1 MTYIDKDGFNGS
13 DPVIPGSDD
22 AAASIAAIAVAAMMT
37 VGIAP
42 TAAGGD
48 GLANVAAD
56 DLPSAASSD
65 DAAASG
71 EAPDDAVPDG
81 WLRELWRNPF
91 TRVLGP
97 PQEWADLH
105 DALVVTPERSEA
117 ERKLPHTLRRY
128 CVLRVFDAVVP
139 VEAQVDLSERI
150 GMVIRQG
157 YKARDPARG
166 THRPALLAS
175 AAAIQK
181 LAGGVDVAEAKA
193 SMPVLTHSHPVAFAL
208 IGDPGTGK
216 TTITRRTLAGITQV
230 VEQKLPYAIIKQVV
244 WLEVQCP
251 STGGRKQLCIAV
263 LAAFDRL
270 LGTRYAERFGAEG
283 KRVSGDQMMLF
294 AQHLVTLHAVG
305 LIVIDEIQHA
315 KQSTEG
321 VKPLMNFLVTLV
333 NSLSV
338 PIMLI
343 GTNDARSI
351 VEGEF
356 RQARRASGL
365 GQPNWFRMSRGEE
378 WDDWLKGLWVNQW
391 TATPTDLTPEIS
403 EAIYDESQGIIDLA
417 VKLYVLAQFRA
428 ISRGEGYAEEKALT
442 PELFRAVA
450 KDEFALIAPMITAMR
465 EDRQDLL
472 AQYGDLEPLHH
483 HIERLLCQETGKSM
497 RDLRYLRDLKQRIAN
512 AEEDARNAPWLK
524 LKASLVQRGHAADVV
539 ERVVT
544 EAEQR
549 VGTDDLV
556 AMVETVNDLLAA
568 EPAPKP
574 EKVRKPKKPKKD
586 LPADSMPVVAMSA
599 EDPQAALRAAGII
612 ATPDEIAGS

>member
-1 MTYIDKDGFNGS
+1 MTYIDKDGFDGR
-13 DPVIPGSDD
+13 DMVIPGSGD
-22 AAASIAAIAVAAMMT
+22 AAASIVALAATAVAAA
-37 VGIAP
+37 VPAPAVAIADGNADVP
-42 TAAGGD
+42 PGAAP
-48 GLANVAAD
+48 AI
-56 DLPSAASSD
+56 
-65 DAAASG
+65 DAAASARVI
-71 EAPDDAVPDG
+71 EEPVPEG
-81 WLRELWRNPF
+81 WLPELWRNPF
-91 TRVLGP
+91 TRVLGAP
-97 PQEWADLH
+97 SEWVDLH
-105 DALVVTPERSEA
+105 DALVVTPERSES

-181 LAGGVDVAEAKA
+181 LAGGADVASAKGQ
-193 SMPVLTHSHPVAFAL
+193 MPVLTHSHPVAFAL

-216 TTITRRTLAGITQV
+216 TTITRRTLAGIQQV
-230 VEQKLPYAIIKQVV
+230 VEQSLPYAIIKQVV

-251 STGGRKQLCIAV
+251 STGGRKQLCIAI

-294 AQHLVTLHAVG
+294 VQHLVTLHAVG

-338 PIMLI
+338 PVMLI

-356 RQARRASGL
+356 REARRASGL

-391 TATPTDLTPEIS
+391 TATPTELTPAIS
-403 EAIYDESQGIIDLA
+403 EAIYDESQGVIDLA
-417 VKLYVLAQFRA
+417 VKLYVLGQFRA
-428 ISRGEGYAEEKALT
+428 ISRGEGYGEEEVLT

-450 KDEFALIAPMITAMR
+450 RDEFALIAPMITAMR
-465 EDRQDLL
+465 ENRQDLL
-472 AQYGDLEPLHH
+472 AQYADLEPLHQ

-497 RDLRYLRDLKQRIAN
+497 RDLRYLRDLKQRISN
-512 AEEDARNAPWLK
+512 AEENARNAPWLK
-524 LKASLVQRGHAADVV
+524 LKASLVQRGHASEVV
-539 ERVVT
+539 ERVVA

-549 VGTDDLV
+549 VGIDDLV
-556 AMVETVNDLLAA
+556 AMVEAVNDLLAA
-568 EPAPKP
+568 EPAPRP
-574 EKVRKPKKPKKD
+574 DKVRKPANPKTE
-586 LPADSMPVVAMSA
+586 LPADSLPVVGKSTG
-599 EDPQAALRAAGII
+599 DPLEALRAAGIV

>member
-1 MTYIDKDGFNGS
+1 MDYNSTDGWNGGDMLIAGRD
-13 DPVIPGSDD
+13 DPPISTTGIATARIATGRSIGASPPAAEPTEGV
-22 AAASIAAIAVAAMMT
+22 AAAAM
-37 VGIAP
+37 
-42 TAAGGD
+42 
-48 GLANVAAD
+48 AD
-56 DLPSAASSD
+56 DLPAND
-65 DAAASG
+65 
-71 EAPDDAVPDG
+71 VPDG
-81 WLRELWRNPF
+81 WLPELWRNPF

-97 PQEWADLH
+97 PLEWAEAH
-105 DALVVTPERSEA
+105 DELVVEPERSEA
-117 ERKLPHTLRRY
+117 ERELSHTLRRY
-128 CVLRVFDAVVP
+128 CVLRIFDAVIP
-139 VEAQVDLSERI
+139 VEAQVDLAERI

-181 LAGGVDVAEAKA
+181 LAGGADVGEVKS

-216 TTITRRTLAGITQV
+216 TTITRRTLARIPQV
-230 VEQKLPYAIIKQVV
+230 VEQRLAYAIIKQVV

-294 AQHLVTLHAVG
+294 VQHLVTLHAVG

-333 NSLSV
+333 NSLGV

-356 RQARRASGL
+356 REARRASGL
-365 GQPNWFRMSRGEE
+365 GQPNWFRMSQGDE
-378 WDDWLKGLWVNQW
+378 WDDWLKELWQYQW
-391 TATPTDLTPEIS
+391 TATPTELTPEIS
-403 EAIYDESQGIIDLA
+403 EAIYDESQGIMDLA
-417 VKLYVLAQFRA
+417 VKLYVLAQMRA
-428 ISRGEGYAEEKALT
+428 ISRGEVYGGDEFLDAGH
-442 PELFRAVA
+442 FRTVA
-450 KDEFALIAPMITAMR
+450 REEFALIAPMITALRDNR
-465 EDRQDLL
+465 EDLL
-472 AQYGDLEPLHH
+472 AGYADLEPLHQH
-483 HIERLLCQETGKSM
+483 VERLLCQETGQSM

-512 AEEDARNAPWLK
+512 AEEDARNEPWLR
-524 LKASLVQRGHAADVV
+524 LKASLIQRGHAQDAV
-539 ERVVT
+539 ERVVA
-544 EAEQR
+544 EAERR
-549 VGTDDLV
+549 VGIDDLV
-556 AMVETVNDLLAA
+556 AMVEVVNDLLAA
-568 EPAPKP
+568 EPKPRP
-574 EKVRKPKKPKKD
+574 EKVRKPARSKVD
-586 LPADSMPVVAMSA
+586 LPPGSMPALVATSD
-599 EDPQAALRAAGII
+599 DPVATLRASGIVV
-612 ATPDEIAGS
+612 TPDEVAAG

>member
-1 MTYIDKDGFNGS
+1 MF
-13 DPVIPGSDD
+13 DPKTNDVSGCDEAVPGTSAVTTPARSTAPSAQAQ
-22 AAASIAAIAVAAMMT
+22 AAH
-37 VGIAP
+37 AP
-42 TAAGGD
+42 AGGED
-48 GLANVAAD
+48 T
-56 DLPSAASSD
+56 
-65 DAAASG
+65 
-71 EAPDDAVPDG
+71 VPEG
-81 WLRELWRNPF
+81 WLRELWFNPF
-91 TRVLGP
+91 TRVLGAP
-97 PQEWADLH
+97 EDWADVH
-105 DALVVTPERSEA
+105 DALVVEPERHES
-117 ERKLPHTLRRY
+117 ERKLSPTLRRY
-128 CVLRVFDAVVP
+128 CVLRTFDAVIP

-150 GMVIRQG
+150 GMVVRQG
-157 YKARDPARG
+157 YKARDPGRG

-181 LAGGVDVAEAKA
+181 LAGGADVKEVKA

-216 TTITRRTLAGITQV
+216 TTTVRRTLARITQV
-230 VEQKLPYAIIKQVV
+230 IEQKLPYAVIKQVV

-251 STGGRKQLCIAV
+251 STGGRKQLCIAI
-263 LAAFDRL
+263 LAAFDRV

-294 AQHLVTLHAVG
+294 VQHLVTLHAVG

-338 PIMLI
+338 PVMLV

-356 RQARRASGL
+356 REARRASGL
-365 GQPNWFRMSRGEE
+365 GQPNWSRMSRGQD
-378 WDDWLKGLWVNQW
+378 WHDWLEALWEYQW
-391 TATPTDLTPEIS
+391 TATPTALTPEIS
-403 EAIYDESQGIIDLA
+403 EAIYDESQGIMDLA
-417 VKLYVLAQFRA
+417 VKLYVLAQLRA
-428 ISRGEGYAEEKALT
+428 ISRGEVYGDDEVLT
-442 PELFRAVA
+442 ASLFRSVA
-450 KDEFALIAPMITAMR
+450 KEEFALIAPMILALR
-465 EDRQDLL
+465 ENREDLL
-472 AQYGDLEPLHH
+472 AKYADLQPLHQ

-512 AEEDARNAPWLK
+512 AESDARDAPWLK
-524 LKASLVQRGHAADVV
+524 LKASLVQRGHAAEVV
-539 ERVVT
+539 ERVVA

-549 VGTDDLV
+549 VGGNDDLV
-556 AMVETVNDLLAA
+556 AMVEAVNDLLAA

-586 LPADSMPVVAMSA
+586 LPVDSLPEVAASA
-599 EDPQAALRAAGII
+599 EDALAALRAAGLV
-612 ATPDEIAGS
+612 ATPDEIAAA